1 MTHRSADSGTQK
13 MTWLKGSLLLGAS
26 ASMMLT
32 MAPSA
37 FAQDSDEG
45 DVVIATGI
53 RQALQSALVEKR
65 NADSLVEIIQAE
77 DIGKLPDQNLAEVLE
92 NITGVQITRT
102 AGVGTGVQIRGSN
115 ENLVLINGVNTVG
128 SGTGRNGA
136 NFEDLASGII
146 GSVEVIKSPEAS
158 TLEGAIGGS
167 INLRTIRPLDLK
179 ETLASVRI
187 QGEDSSLSS
196 EGNITPRISGALGN
210 KWENSKGQEIGIVV
224 SASYTEQEATSL
236 RPRVDRDGSLVEN
249 VNVNQVDGARE
260 DAVDRPAAQEFD
272 FLGIQ
277 FLNQELE
284 NFEFETLNLAG
295 TIEARPTPN
304 LKVFIDGVYTD
315 QERRQDSTRV
325 QGSGVSSVLNQNLPS
340 QFETVDFG
348 SLGGVDLGSI
358 QAALVGVIEP
368 NLAQDD
374 DDPNLRFNSD
384 TGARITESSL
394 IRLGGEWD
402 KGNLT
407 ARAEFAIS
415 ESETETPTL
424 STQLNFINPNCPLDG
439 AATGDPNTSNDNCV
453 PFRFDLRNNDLTFG
467 INFDSPFAPT
477 VEQLLDPNNVVL
489 DQVDVSRNSVE
500 NEDRAFRLD
509 ASYDFEDSSF
519 GGFLSSVDVGYRFN
533 EAESVFGQ
541 RTDRIGGFSRLED
554 SPNGSLFSSILI
566 PGPDNAGDADDRELA
581 LRNFLIV
588 DPDLAFNDPNGV
600 LSILEG
606 ALAAQRLLEPGAD
619 GDLVADLSLSS
630 VNSFAIEEET
640 HALYAQANFD
650 FGVVRGN
657 VGARYVDT
665 SVDSIGNT
673 VVGGDVSQVV
683 TEGSY
688 DFFLPRV
695 NLIVEPVE
703 NVILRGSWSEDIRR
717 PNFGSLA
724 TSVSFGTNEN
734 QAVNIGNPS
743 LVPTDV
749 TNFDVSA
756 EWYFAPSALFTIGYF
771 RKERTNQVA
780 GTTDFAAVDLA
791 TGFRETN
798 PSCPGG
804 GIFNP
809 AAQANIFQ
817 TLGTTGF
824 CVDASTL
831 VNDPEELTQQGIET
845 SLQYD
850 LSGFEDR
857 LGFASGF
864 GFIAN
869 YTYQEFS
876 GGSVTNTSATRGTD
890 IFNAING
897 IYDPDNFVRVT
908 ALQGLL
914 DNSEHSYN
922 LTGYYEKYGLS
933 ARLRYTWR
941 DAFRTLDTA
950 AGASLNST
958 LGFPVV
964 TAARGQ
970 LNGSVN
976 YDVTDHLTVGVE
988 AVNLTKSGITQF
1000 CVNDDALLCAQ
1011 GIADRRV
1018 TFGAS
1023 YTF

>member
-1 MTHRSADSGTQK
+1 MKH
-13 MTWLKGSLLLGAS
+13 GSKIAAALLS
-26 ASMMLT
+26 ASTLA
-32 MAPSA
+32 MATSA
-37 FAQDSDEG
+37 FAQSNDE
-45 DVVIATGI
+45 VIVTGI
-53 RQALQSALVEKR
+53 RASLENAIVEKR
-65 NADSLVEIIQAE
+65 QADSLIEVILAE

-92 NITGVQITRT
+92 NVTGVQITRT

-136 NFEDLASGII
+136 NFEDLAAGII
-146 GSVEVIKSPEAS
+146 AGVEVIKSPEAS

-179 ETLASVRI
+179 KPLLSVRV
-187 QGEDSSLSS
+187 QGEDSSLSAD
-196 EGNITPRISGALGN
+196 GDITPRLSGALGH
-210 KWENSKGQEIGIVV
+210 KWENASGQEIGIVL
-224 SASYTEQEATSL
+224 SGSYTEQEASSL

-260 DAVDRPAAQEFD
+260 DAVNRPAAQEFD

-284 NFEFETLNLAG
+284 NFEFETFNFAG
-295 TIEARPTPN
+295 TIEARPTSN
-304 LKVFIDGVYTD
+304 LKIFGDVVYTD

-340 QFETVDFG
+340 EFETVDFG
-348 SLGGVDLGSI
+348 SLDGVELGSI
-358 QAALVGVIEP
+358 QAGLVGVIEP
-368 NLAQDD
+368 FLDQDD

-384 TGARITESSL
+384 TGARLTESTL
-394 IRLGGEWD
+394 VRLGGEWE

-407 ARAEFAIS
+407 ANAEFSFAD
-415 ESETETPTL
+415 SETETPTL

-439 AATGDPNTSNDNCV
+439 AASGDPSTSNDNCV
-453 PFRFDLRNNDLTFG
+453 PFRYDLSGGDLTFG
-467 INFDSPFAPT
+467 INFDSPFAPS
-477 VEQLLDPNNVVL
+477 VADLLNPANVVL
-489 DQVDVSRNSVE
+489 DQVDVSRNTVE
-500 NEDRAFRLD
+500 NQDRAFRLD
-509 ASYDFEDSSF
+509 ANYDFEDSGFSS
-519 GGFLSSVDVGYRFN
+519 FLSSVDVGYRYS
-533 EAESVFGQ
+533 ETESAFGQ

-554 SPNGSLFSSILI
+554 SPNGSLFSELLVA
-566 PGPDNAGDADDRELA
+566 GPDNAGDADDRELA

-588 DPDLAFNDPNGV
+588 DPNLVASDADAVLAT
-600 LSILEG
+600 LEG
-606 ALAAQRLLEPGAD
+606 ALAAQRVLEPGAD
-619 GDLVADLSLSS
+619 GDLTADLSLSS

-640 HALYAQANFD
+640 HAIYAQANFD

-657 VGARYVDT
+657 VGARYIDT
-665 SVDSIGNT
+665 TVDSIGNT
-673 VVGGDVSQVV
+673 IVGGVVNQVV
-683 TEGSY
+683 TSGSY

-695 NLIVEPVE
+695 NVIVEPVD
-703 NVILRGSWSEDIRR
+703 NVIIRGAWSEDIRR

-724 TSVSFGTNEN
+724 TSVNFGTNEN

-743 LVPTDV
+743 LQPTDV

-756 EWYFAPSALFTIGYF
+756 EWYFAPSALFTVGYF

-780 GTTDFAAVDLA
+780 ATTDFAAVDLA
-791 TGFRETN
+791 TGFRDTD
-798 PSCPGG
+798 PSCSGG

-809 AAQANIFQ
+809 AAQANIFAE
-817 TLGTTGF
+817 LGTTGL
-824 CVDASTL
+824 CVDANTL
-831 VNDPEELTQQGIET
+831 VNDPEELTQQGVEA

-857 LGFASGF
+857 IGFASGF

-876 GGSVTNTSATRGTD
+876 GGSVTNSSATRGTD

-897 IYDPDNFVRVT
+897 IYDPDDFVQVT

-914 DNSEHSYN
+914 DNSGHAYN

-941 DAFRTLDTA
+941 DKFRTLDTA

-958 LGFPVV
+958 LGFPVT
-964 TAARGQ
+964 TASRGQ
-970 LNGSVN
+970 LNGSIN
-976 YDVTDHLTVGVE
+976 YDITDQFTVGVE
-988 AVNLTKSGITQF
+988 AVNITKSGITQF
-1000 CVNDDALLCAQ
+1000 CVNDGALLCAQ
-1011 GIADRRV
+1011 GIADRRI
-1018 TFGAS
+1018 TFGGS

>member
-1 MTHRSADSGTQK
+1 MKFTRGLTTLMLSASTVAF
-13 MTWLKGSLLLGAS
+13 AS
-26 ASMMLT
+26 ASM
-32 MAPSA
+32 
-37 FAQDSDEG
+37 AQDSGNG

-53 RQALQSALVEKR
+53 RQSLASAIEEKR
-65 NADSLVEIIQAE
+65 DADSLIEVILAE

-92 NITGVQITRT
+92 NVTGVQITRT

-146 GSVEVIKSPEAS
+146 AGVEVIKSPEAS

-179 ETLASVRI
+179 KPLASVRI

-196 EGNITPRISGALGN
+196 DNDITPRLSGALGN
-210 KWENSKGQEIGIVV
+210 KWENAKGQEIGFVL
-224 SASYTEQEATSL
+224 SGSYTEQEATSL

-260 DAVDRPAAQEFD
+260 DAVDRPAAQDFD

-284 NFEFETLNLAG
+284 NFEFETLNIAG
-295 TIEARPTPN
+295 SIEARASNN
-304 LKVFIDGVYTD
+304 LTLFGDVIYTD

-340 QFETVDFG
+340 EFETVDFG

-358 QAALVGVIEP
+358 QAGLVGVIEP

-384 TGARITESSL
+384 TGARVTDSTL
-394 IRLGGEWD
+394 VRLGGEWE

-415 ESETETPTL
+415 TSGTETPTL

-439 AATGDPNTSNDNCV
+439 AASGDPNTSNDNCV
-453 PFRFDLRNNDLTFG
+453 PFRYDLRDGDLTFG

-489 DQVDVSRNSVE
+489 DQVDISRNTVD
-500 NEDRAFRLD
+500 NKDRAFRLD
-509 ASYDFEDSSF
+509 TNYDFEDSSF
-519 GGFLSSVDVGYRFN
+519 GGFLSSVDVGYRYN
-533 EAESVFGQ
+533 ETGTSFGR

-554 SPNGSLFSSILI
+554 SPNGSLFSSLLI

-588 DPDLAFNDPNGV
+588 DPDLVASDPNAV
-600 LSILEG
+600 LATLES

-619 GDLVADLSLSS
+619 GDLRADLSLSS
-630 VNSFAIEEET
+630 VDSFEIEEET
-640 HALYAQANFD
+640 HAVYAQANFD

-673 VVGGDVSQVV
+673 IVGGVTSQVV
-683 TEGSY
+683 TSGSY

-717 PNFGSLA
+717 PDFGDLA

-734 QAVNIGNPS
+734 QSVDIGNPS
-743 LVPTDV
+743 LAPTDV

-756 EWYFAPSALFTIGYF
+756 EWYFAPSALFTVGYF

-780 GTTDFAAVDLA
+780 GQTSFAAVDPA
-791 TGFRETN
+791 TGFRDTN
-798 PSCPGG
+798 PACSGG

-809 AAQANIFQ
+809 SAQANILQ

-824 CVDASTL
+824 CVDADTL

-857 LGFASGF
+857 IGFASGF

-876 GGSVTNTSATRGTD
+876 GGSVTNSSATRGTD

-897 IYDPDNFVRVT
+897 IYDPDNFVQVT

-914 DNSEHSYN
+914 DNSEHAYN

-964 TAARGQ
+964 TASRGQ
-970 LNGSVN
+970 LNGGIS
-976 YDVTDHLTVGVE
+976 YDVTDQFTVGVE
-988 AVNLTKSGITQF
+988 AVNITKAGITQF

-1011 GIADRRV
+1011 GIADRRI
-1018 TFGAS
+1018 TFGGS